1 MGLTVK
7 VKGWLGSLRE
17 RRGATIL
24 RALALSAGAFL
35 VVTGVIGLS
44 AIAFGELVY
53 FVGSI
58 YTIIFGLTAL
68 VVEVKHK
75 LPLVGI
81 AYEWIDTY
89 LKFLT
94 VQRGKGVR
102 RVPHR
107 ATCIKSS
114 LLSPCVSV
122 RRPGFLSLRRHPRLL
137 HWAGQREWVGPQQRV
152 RHRARRRRRA
162 PRFQGTERGRAARRR
177 GRRWQQRRRARVAT
191 RGEHVYA
198 ASPIWHRSISWV
210 ALVVCVCFNSRPP
223 R

>member
-1 MGLTVK
+1 MDLSTTGSSLDTARSCSCGGSPRAGRAPCGGRSGRSWLQGCCKMSVAATIAFRLQRTFLWVAGVLCMACGSLGGVGGRQRGRHTLQKNTPCTAGRKFQSGPALPPQHGGARNSQEMGLTVK

-102 RVPHR
+102 RVPI
-107 ATCIKSS
+107 AT
-114 LLSPCVSV
+114 
-122 RRPGFLSLRRHPRLL
+122 
-137 HWAGQREWVGPQQRV
+137 
-152 RHRARRRRRA
+152 
-162 PRFQGTERGRAARRR
+162 
-177 GRRWQQRRRARVAT
+177 
-191 RGEHVYA
+191 
-198 ASPIWHRSISWV
+198 
-210 ALVVCVCFNSRPP
+210 
-223 R
+223 

>member
-102 RVPHR
+102 RPHGER
-107 ATCIKSS
+107 ATCASA
-114 LLSPCVSV
+114 SV
-122 RRPGFLSLRRHPRLL
+122 VPPRCA
-137 HWAGQREWVGPQQRV
+137 HAVQASHGRDHGQL
-152 RHRARRRRRA
+152 
-162 PRFQGTERGRAARRR
+162 
-177 GRRWQQRRRARVAT
+177 
-191 RGEHVYA
+191 HVYQL
-198 ASPIWHRSISWV
+198 ITHE
-210 ALVVCVCFNSRPP
+210 
-223 R
+223 

>member
-107 ATCIKSS
+107 HLNQELAVEPLRFRAPPRVSFFASASSSSS
-114 LLSPCVSV
+114 LG
-122 RRPGFLSLRRHPRLL
+122 RTARM
-137 HWAGQREWVGPQQRV
+137 GPTTYF
-152 RHRARRRRRA
+152 HRAAVGA
-162 PRFQGTERGRAARRR
+162 PSKVPRGRAARRR
-177 GRRWQQRRRARVAT
+177 GRRWQQRRRARGPPVET
-191 RGEHVYA
+191 RTA
-198 ASPIWHRSISWV
+198 ASQFGTGPS
-210 ALVVCVCFNSRPP
+210 AG
-223 R
+223 

>member
-1 MGLTVK
+1 MQILLLAGREFQSGPALPPPSSQWCQEFPGNGATVK

-107 ATCIKSS
+107 AT
-114 LLSPCVSV
+114 
-122 RRPGFLSLRRHPRLL
+122 
-137 HWAGQREWVGPQQRV
+137 
-152 RHRARRRRRA
+152 
-162 PRFQGTERGRAARRR
+162 
-177 GRRWQQRRRARVAT
+177 
-191 RGEHVYA
+191 
-198 ASPIWHRSISWV
+198 
-210 ALVVCVCFNSRPP
+210 
-223 R
+223 

>member
-75 LPLVGI
+75 LALI
-81 AYEWIDTY
+81 RHQESLHLA
-89 LKFLT
+89 LKEKF
-94 VQRGKGVR
+94 V
-102 RVPHR
+102 
-107 ATCIKSS
+107 SS
-114 LLSPCVSV
+114 GL
-122 RRPGFLSLRRHPRLL
+122 
-137 HWAGQREWVGPQQRV
+137 
-152 RHRARRRRRA
+152 
-162 PRFQGTERGRAARRR
+162 
-177 GRRWQQRRRARVAT
+177 
-191 RGEHVYA
+191 
-198 ASPIWHRSISWV
+198 
-210 ALVVCVCFNSRPP
+210 N
-223 R
+223 

>member
-1 MGLTVK
+1 MVPTLDGKEFEAAAFLHGNDGQLSQSSLGAQGRLGIRRMQISRAVQHLAPQHGGRNSQEMGLTVK

-107 ATCIKSS
+107 AT
-114 LLSPCVSV
+114 
-122 RRPGFLSLRRHPRLL
+122 
-137 HWAGQREWVGPQQRV
+137 
-152 RHRARRRRRA
+152 
-162 PRFQGTERGRAARRR
+162 
-177 GRRWQQRRRARVAT
+177 
-191 RGEHVYA
+191 
-198 ASPIWHRSISWV
+198 
-210 ALVVCVCFNSRPP
+210 
-223 R
+223 

>member
-1 MGLTVK
+1 MNSQEMGLPVK

-107 ATCIKSS
+107 AT
-114 LLSPCVSV
+114 
-122 RRPGFLSLRRHPRLL
+122 
-137 HWAGQREWVGPQQRV
+137 
-152 RHRARRRRRA
+152 
-162 PRFQGTERGRAARRR
+162 
-177 GRRWQQRRRARVAT
+177 
-191 RGEHVYA
+191 
-198 ASPIWHRSISWV
+198 
-210 ALVVCVCFNSRPP
+210 
-223 R
+223 

>member
-7 VKGWLGSLRE
+7 VKGWLRVASRAPWRDHPARTCPE
-17 RRGATIL
+17 RGCLPSGDGRDRPLG
-24 RALALSAGAFL
+24 R
-35 VVTGVIGLS
+35 

-53 FVGSI
+53 FVGSP

-102 RVPHR
+102 RVPI
-107 ATCIKSS
+107 AT
-114 LLSPCVSV
+114 
-122 RRPGFLSLRRHPRLL
+122 
-137 HWAGQREWVGPQQRV
+137 
-152 RHRARRRRRA
+152 
-162 PRFQGTERGRAARRR
+162 
-177 GRRWQQRRRARVAT
+177 
-191 RGEHVYA
+191 
-198 ASPIWHRSISWV
+198 
-210 ALVVCVCFNSRPP
+210 
-223 R
+223 

>member
-1 MGLTVK
+1 MRLVPTLDGKEFEAAAFLHGNFRTTLTVFKSGIPRNRVSEFLVELYEPSGGPPGISTISPPQHGGRNSQEMGLTVK

-107 ATCIKSS
+107 AT
-114 LLSPCVSV
+114 
-122 RRPGFLSLRRHPRLL
+122 
-137 HWAGQREWVGPQQRV
+137 
-152 RHRARRRRRA
+152 
-162 PRFQGTERGRAARRR
+162 
-177 GRRWQQRRRARVAT
+177 
-191 RGEHVYA
+191 
-198 ASPIWHRSISWV
+198 
-210 ALVVCVCFNSRPP
+210 
-223 R
+223 

>member
-1 MGLTVK
+1 MELTAMAARATQELVCFFEPSGGPPGISTISPAQHGGMNSQEMGLTVK

-107 ATCIKSS
+107 HLNQELAVEPLRFRASPRVSFFASASSSSS
-114 LLSPCVSV
+114 LGRTARMGGASTTCPPSCSPSSARSTLS
-122 RRPGFLSLRRHPRLL
+122 R
-137 HWAGQREWVGPQQRV
+137 
-152 RHRARRRRRA
+152 
-162 PRFQGTERGRAARRR
+162 
-177 GRRWQQRRRARVAT
+177 
-191 RGEHVYA
+191 Y
-198 ASPIWHRSISWV
+198 
-210 ALVVCVCFNSRPP
+210 
-223 R
+223 

>member
-1 MGLTVK
+1 MNSQEMGLTVK

-53 FVGSI
+53 VVGSI

-102 RVPHR
+102 RVPI
-107 ATCIKSS
+107 AT
-114 LLSPCVSV
+114 
-122 RRPGFLSLRRHPRLL
+122 
-137 HWAGQREWVGPQQRV
+137 
-152 RHRARRRRRA
+152 
-162 PRFQGTERGRAARRR
+162 
-177 GRRWQQRRRARVAT
+177 
-191 RGEHVYA
+191 
-198 ASPIWHRSISWV
+198 
-210 ALVVCVCFNSRPP
+210 
-223 R
+223 